1 MLNHYGGDRRWSVAN
16 PKQFFRIQLQSNI
29 DTKVHDK
36 SLLRQTGR
44 STRLVFRVCEYIR
57 HRKIV
62 ATMCS
67 TRYASRQFVSRIV
80 DIGNQVPNM
89 PRLAAS
95 GDGQVIRKNG
105 LMDSRVA
112 ITCTPDLMDLRGV
125 KYDVLVMDN
134 DVLESRLGIEGRRY
148 DPIWFDPAWKLEMNL
163 PRQEDSKK
171 TVVTSDGEEF
181 KIGDLIRWGDGAAMI
196 VDIEREHGAP
206 WPTGI
211 VVVSETRPIWVA
223 PENVE
228 VFEKVT

>member
-1 MLNHYGGDRRWSVAN
+1 MVE
-16 PKQFFRIQLQSNI
+16 PQKFFRLQLQSNI
-29 DTKVHDK
+29 DTGVHDK

-44 STRLVFRVCEYIR
+44 STRIALQVCEYIR
-57 HRKIV
+57 RRKIV
-62 ATMCS
+62 AIMCS
-67 TRYASRQFVSRIV
+67 TRYASRNFTERIV
-80 DIGNQVPNM
+80 DIGNQIPDM
-89 PRLAAS
+89 PKLAAS

-105 LMDSRVA
+105 LVDSRVA

-163 PRQEDSKK
+163 PRQKDNKK

-223 PENVE
+223 PENAE
-228 VFEKVT
+228 VFEKVV